1 MMSPSFMNFRISSIH
16 SRTIFTRLFFG
27 ILAMVV
33 AMMVTAGFFISY
45 QSEAMLE
52 EKTRQQLTQVSLT
65 TLTEASHRLKAIVAT
80 LQSFASAYET
90 GKVTNSQV
98 FDIFSDLAAQHPTI
112 SEIQLAT
119 TDGKYLTFPGSPVDA
134 YDPRTTEWYSQA
146 LSLQGQPAY
155 ISDVFQFS
163 QTEFPKIAVSLP
175 LQKDDGQTAGVVVAF
190 VSVPKLSEFISGI
203 QIGSSGYAMIV
214 DQYGKL
220 VAHPDANY
228 ALTRPS
234 LEQLPVVNA
243 VVAGNAGVQTVH
255 LDQADYLAAFQYDPW
270 LRWGIIV
277 LQGVAELEQEVQRL
291 QWTIL
296 TISLIGLAA
305 LTVLLYGYVRRI
317 VAPIKE
323 AQQKMTAFSEGNLSL
338 VMQVKTQDELRQ
350 LADGFNRM
358 SGQLNGI
365 IRKIQHAIFDVK
377 QIALHVE
384 DGSKR
389 SHVIQSGVTN
399 VTERLSHEMDAQ
411 HQQIADIHDHVDS
424 IAQEMNRIT
433 TLLQNALEQNQI
445 SSQQTASIAYSIE
458 QLQTE
463 MKKISEDMRTSL
475 QAVSAMRES
484 MGDIHNISGMIMD
497 ISKRTKLL
505 SLNARIEASRAG
517 EAGLGFGVVADEI
530 GQLSAQTE
538 TATSRIQQ
546 VIAAG
551 EQRMEHVSRCM
562 QTTDTATLEAIHTL
576 SQATGTFAQT
586 VQLSDTFTAQFA
598 AIQQLSASI
607 RQHSQLILER
617 VHALS
622 ASAVEVLDGMQ
633 QAVASN
639 QESLSYSQQFLNDAA
654 KLTDVVEDLEQEIRF
669 FQTTTEKPSV

>member
-1 MMSPSFMNFRISSIH
+1 MSPTFKNFRIPSIH
-16 SRTIFTRLFFG
+16 SGTIFTRLFFG

-33 AMMVTAGFFISY
+33 GMMVTAGFFISN
-45 QSEAMLE
+45 QTEAMLE
-52 EKTRQQLTQVSLT
+52 EKTQQQLTQVSLT
-65 TLTEASHRLKAIVAT
+65 TLTEASHRVKAIVAT

-98 FDIFSDLAAQHPTI
+98 FDIFADLAAQHPTI

-119 TDGKYLTFPGSPVDA
+119 EDGRYITFPSSPIDT
-134 YDPRTTEWYSQA
+134 YDPRKTEWYSQA
-146 LSLQGQPAY
+146 LALQDHPAY

-175 LQKDDGQTAGVVVAF
+175 VASEDAKTAGVVVAF
-190 VSVPKLSEFISGI
+190 VSVPKLSEFIGGI
-203 QIGSSGYAMIV
+203 QIGRSGYAMIV
-214 DQYGKL
+214 DQHGKL
-220 VAHPDANY
+220 VAHPNANY
-228 ALTRPS
+228 ALSRPS
-234 LEQLPVVNA
+234 LEQLPVVA
-243 VVAGNAGVQTVH
+243 QVMAGNKGIEAVH
-255 LDQADYLAAFQYDPW
+255 LEEADYLAAYQYDPW

-277 LQGVAELEQEVQRL
+277 LQGVAELEQEIHRL

-305 LTVLLYGYVRRI
+305 LSVLLYGYVRKI
-317 VAPIKE
+317 VTPIKE

-338 VMQVKTQDELRQ
+338 VMHVQTRDELRQ

-358 SGQLNGI
+358 SGQLSGI
-365 IRKIQHAIFDVK
+365 IRKIQHVISDVK
-377 QIALHVE
+377 QVAIHVE
-384 DGSKR
+384 SGSQR
-389 SHVIQSGVTN
+389 SHELQNGVTH

-424 IAQEMNRIT
+424 ITQEMNRIT
-433 TLLQNALEQNQI
+433 TLLQNAVEQNQK
-445 SSQQTASIAYSIE
+445 SSQQTASASYSIQ
-458 QLQTE
+458 QLQSK
-463 MKKISEDMRTSL
+463 MKNISEDMRTSL
-475 QAVSAMRES
+475 QAASAMKES
-484 MGDIHNISGMIMD
+484 MSDIHDISSIIMD

-538 TATSRIQQ
+538 SATSRIQQ

-551 EQRMEHVSRCM
+551 EQRMEHVSRSM

-576 SQATGTFAQT
+576 SQATDTFVQT
-586 VQLSDTFTAQFA
+586 VQLGDTFTAQFA
-598 AIQQLSASI
+598 AIQQLSNSI
-607 RQHSQLILER
+607 RQHSQFILER
-617 VHALS
+617 VNTLS

-639 QESLSYSQQFLNDAA
+639 QESLSYSQQFLHDAA
-654 KLTDVVEDLEQEIRF
+654 KLTYVVEDLEQEIRF
-669 FQTTTEKPSV
+669 FQTNTEKPSA